1 MYDKICKIC
10 GKPFLAA
17 NPRYNI
23 CSEECRREN
32 RRQYDKYK
40 NHRYYRTEK
49 ATAKRKVYYKEHYK
63 PTVHYCQV
71 CGDPLPD
78 GRQTYCLRCLVST
91 YMTAE
96 QPYKQIAYNR
106 LALRGYDKAM
116 ILDEAERMNIR

>member
-1 MYDKICKIC
+1 MKNYYETLQVNKTADKEIIQKVYKILT
-10 GKPFLAA
+10 KKYHPDLQQNA
-17 NPRYNI
+17 
-23 CSEECRREN
+23 EDRE
-32 RRQYDKYK
+32 YA
-40 NHRYYRTEK
+40 EK
-49 ATAKRKVYYKEHYK
+49 AMAKRKEYYKEHYK

-71 CGDPLPD
+71 CGEPLPD

-116 ILDEAERMNIR
+116 ILDEAKRMNIG